1 MGTPPDQID
10 KIIKPGHSAPGKVFK
25 YKSIQKNMLQIAIFD
40 NLIKN
45 GIFREDAKAIVRNKI
60 PEYIDPNKPLM
71 CIETGGDMQVKWISN
86 SAEINEEFDSLVVLN
101 VAKMMAAIRQMLSK
115 LWFFYSV

>member
-40 NLIKN
+40 NLIKH

-71 CIETGGDMQVKWISN
+71 CIETGGDMQVN
-86 SAEINEEFDSLVVLN
+86 YRECGDLGDCEVFRFVVLN
-101 VAKMMAAIRQMLSK
+101 VAKMMAAIRQILSK
-115 LWFFYSV
+115 L